1 LRITFLLPAANL
13 SGGAKVVSIY
23 ARELTR
29 RGHDVSVVSPAHK
42 PISYRYKFKRW
53 ASGGGWIAEA
63 DRQKS
68 HFDGSGV
75 HHRVLESFRPIQ
87 DRDVPDGDI
96 VIATWWETAEWANA
110 LSWQKGAKVY
120 FIQHHEVF
128 KYLPVDRSRA
138 TYRLPFHKIVIANWL
153 GRLMLHEYGDGETDL
168 VPNSVDQAQFFAP
181 ARTKQKAPTIGF
193 LYAPAE
199 FKGLDISLAV
209 IRRVRERFPDL
220 KLVTF
225 GTLQPT
231 RELPL
236 IEGAEF
242 HLSPP
247 QDQIRNIYGR
257 CDVWL
262 TASRS
267 EGFNLPAM
275 EAMAC
280 RTPVVSTR
288 TGWPEEAIRP
298 GWNGWL
304 ADVDDTEELV
314 SCVESILRLD
324 NQSWEE
330 MSANALATVA
340 ETSWQ
345 TSAELFERALLRA
358 IERASRGEISGSVSE
373 KFAKLQ
379 T

>member
-1 LRITFLLPAANL
+1 L

-181 ARTKQKAPTIGF
+181 ARTKQ
-193 LYAPAE
+193 
-199 FKGLDISLAV
+199 
-209 IRRVRERFPDL
+209 
-220 KLVTF
+220 
-225 GTLQPT
+225 
-231 RELPL
+231 
-236 IEGAEF
+236 
-242 HLSPP
+242 
-247 QDQIRNIYGR
+247 
-257 CDVWL
+257 
-262 TASRS
+262 
-267 EGFNLPAM
+267 
-275 EAMAC
+275 
-280 RTPVVSTR
+280 
-288 TGWPEEAIRP
+288 
-298 GWNGWL
+298 
-304 ADVDDTEELV
+304 
-314 SCVESILRLD
+314 
-324 NQSWEE
+324 
-330 MSANALATVA
+330 
-340 ETSWQ
+340 
-345 TSAELFERALLRA
+345 
-358 IERASRGEISGSVSE
+358 
-373 KFAKLQ
+373 
-379 T
+379 